1 MTLMTYDFAD
11 RLKKLPPYLFAEI
24 EEKVARK
31 VSEGMDIID
40 FGIGDPDLPTPRPLV
55 EEIKR
60 QLDDPANHKYPSSQG
75 EADTRR
81 AIAEWYEK
89 RFGVDVDPD
98 REVAALLGSKEGLA
112 NVARAFINPGDKV
125 LCPDPAYPVY
135 SQGAATLCDAVPVKF
150 PQYAENDFFPDFD
163 GDLPQDAKMIYLNY
177 PNNPTGAVVS
187 RDNLQK
193 ALRWCNDTG
202 TILCYDNA
210 YSEMTFDEYVAPSV
224 LEFGKNAIE
233 FGSLSK
239 TFNMT
244 GYRIG
249 YAVGDPTLIAGLK
262 KVKSQ
267 IDSGTPKF
275 IQKAVAVA
283 LGEYNGPSRPKMV
296 QDSVDVYRR
305 RRDIIV
311 KGLREL
317 GFDVKLPKGTFYLFF
332 NVGGSSIDFANKML
346 DVGVVVTPGIGFGQN
361 GEGFVRLALTQPEN
375 RIEEALERMGKVL

>member
-1 MTLMTYDFAD
+1 MAYDFAD
-11 RLKKLPPYLFAEI
+11 RLKNLPPYLFAEI

-31 VSEGMDIID
+31 VEMGMDIID

-55 EEIKR
+55 DVIKE
-60 QLDDPANHKYPSSQG
+60 QLDDTANHRYPSSQG
-75 EADTRR
+75 EADTRQ
-81 AIAEWYEK
+81 AIAEWYRK
-89 RFGVDVDPD
+89 RFGVDLNPD
-98 REVAALLGSKEGLA
+98 REVAILLGSKEGLA
-112 NVARAFINPGDKV
+112 NVARAFVNPGDKV

-135 SQGAATLCDAVPVKF
+135 AQGAATLCDAVPVKF
-150 PQYAENDFFPDFD
+150 PLYEEDDFFPNLD
-163 GDLPQDAKMIYLNY
+163 GLPQDAKLMYLNY

-187 RDNLQK
+187 RANLQR
-193 ALRWCNDTG
+193 ALRWCNDTD

-210 YSEMTFDEYVAPSV
+210 YSEMTFDDYVAPSV
-224 LEFGKNAIE
+224 LEFGRHAIE

-244 GYRIG
+244 GYRVG
-249 YAVGDPTLIAGLK
+249 YAVGDATLIAGLK

-275 IQKAVAVA
+275 IQKAVPAA
-283 LGEYNGPSRPKMV
+283 LGAYTGPSRPKIV

-332 NVGGSSIDFANKML
+332 NVGSSSIEFANKML
-346 DVGVVVTPGIGFGQN
+346 DAGIVVTPGIGFGKN
-361 GEGFVRLALTQPEN
+361 GEGFVRMALTQPEN
-375 RIEEALERMGKVL
+375 RIEEALERMKKVL

>member
-1 MTLMTYDFAD
+1 MAYDFAD
-11 RLKKLPPYLFAEI
+11 RLKNLPPYLFAEI

-31 VSEGMDIID
+31 VEKGMDIID
-40 FGIGDPDLPTPRPLV
+40 FGIGDPDLPTPRPLI

-60 QLDDPANHKYPSSQG
+60 QLDDPANHRYPSSQG

-81 AIAEWYEK
+81 AIAEWYRK
-89 RFGVDVDPD
+89 RFGVDLNPD
-98 REVAALLGSKEGLA
+98 REVAILLGSKEGLA
-112 NVARAFINPGDKV
+112 NVARAFVNPGDKV

-135 SQGAATLCDAVPVKF
+135 AQGAATLCDAVPVKL
-150 PQYAENDFFPDFD
+150 PLYEEDDFFPDLD
-163 GDLPQDAKMIYLNY
+163 GDLPQDAKLMYLNY
-177 PNNPTGAVVS
+177 PNNPTGAVAS
-187 RDNLQK
+187 RANLQR

-210 YSEMTFDEYVAPSV
+210 YSEMTFDDYVAPSV
-224 LEFGKNAIE
+224 LEFGRHAIE

-249 YAVGDPTLIAGLK
+249 YAVGDATLIAGLK

-275 IQKAVAVA
+275 IQKAVPVA
-283 LGEYNGPSRPKMV
+283 LGAYTGSTRPKMV

-332 NVGGSSIDFANKML
+332 NVGSSSLDFANKML
-346 DVGVVVTPGIGFGQN
+346 DVGVVVTPGIGFGKN
-361 GEGFVRLALTQPEN
+361 GEGFVRMALTQPES
-375 RIEEALERMGKVL
+375 RIEEALERMRKVL

>member
-1 MTLMTYDFAD
+1 MTYDFAD
-11 RLKKLPPYLFAEI
+11 RLKNLPPYLFAEI
-24 EEKVARK
+24 EEKVAKK
-31 VSEGMDIID
+31 VAQGVNIID

-55 EEIKR
+55 EEVKK
-60 QLDDPANHKYPSSQG
+60 QLDDPANHRYPSSQG

-81 AIAEWYEK
+81 AIAEWYRK
-89 RFGVDVDPD
+89 RFGVELNPD
-98 REVAALLGSKEGLA
+98 REVAILLGSKEGLA
-112 NVARAFINPGDKV
+112 NVARAFVNPGEKV

-150 PQYAENDFFPDFD
+150 PLHEEDSFLPNFD
-163 GDLPQDAKMIYLNY
+163 SDLPQDARMMYLNY
-177 PNNPTGAVVS
+177 PNNPTGAVATRAS
-187 RDNLQK
+187 LQR
-193 ALRWCNDTG
+193 ALRWCNDTD

-210 YSEMTFDEYVAPSV
+210 YSEMTFDDYVAPSV
-224 LEFGKNAIE
+224 LEFGRHAIE

-249 YAVGDPTLIAGLK
+249 YAVGDATLISGLK

-275 IQKAVAVA
+275 IQKAVSAA
-283 LGEYNGPSRPKMV
+283 LGTYTGPSRPKMV
-296 QDSVDVYRR
+296 QDSVDVYQR

-317 GFDVKLPKGTFYLFF
+317 GFDAKLPKGTFYLFF
-332 NVGGSSIDFANKML
+332 NVGGRSLEFANKML
-346 DVGVVVTPGIGFGQN
+346 DVGVVVTPGTGFGQQ
-361 GEGFVRLALTQPEN
+361 GEGFVRMALTQPEE
-375 RIEEALERMGKVL
+375 RIEEALRRMRKVL